1 MFMKILHFA
10 VFYASGKVR
19 NYLYSQEIDPQTIH
33 LNDFKFMERMM
44 FIITNLLSI
53 KPRIGIHQFFKY
65 GFAEQKMMMCV
76 DVIQRVKAM
85 HKSIRI
91 EQSLNSSRR
100 ITVRSSRSAS
110 PVRMNQNTL
119 SVKHQT
125 LAEIQEDMKSDFQT
139 SQQKEA
145 HSALSKPVKRTRK
158 ESLECSMRLT
168 GSLSYQ
174 TVNRH
179 RHPQHNMEIEN
190 N

>member
-1 MFMKILHFA
+1 
-10 VFYASGKVR
+10 
-19 NYLYSQEIDPQTIH
+19 
-33 LNDFKFMERMM
+33 
-44 FIITNLLSI
+44 
-53 KPRIGIHQFFKY
+53 
-65 GFAEQKMMMCV
+65 MMCV

-190 N
+190 NQNTTLLQDTLKEKQISSTPLRFRSVKTAIDG